1 MKRRL
6 ISLLAL
12 SSILIS
18 QASCAGTG
26 TQQDDTSGGTSDT
39 TSEVTTDDGR
49 IKDDLPAKDFEG
61 KEFPILTTSWYNA
74 RNYIYADTQ
83 DGDVMNDALYD
94 SISTVEGR
102 FGVDI
107 TITDDEEQDA
117 VAKTLHNLVMSGDD
131 TYKLYYG
138 HDLNTVQ
145 NALNGDFLDIKS
157 LPNINFDK
165 PWWRG
170 TSDNFTIG
178 GKLYFTGNCL
188 SLRGIFMNYVL
199 AVNKK
204 LADNY
209 SVEIPYDKVTAG
221 EWYIDD
227 LSALIKDFPN
237 DLDGD
242 GKMTESDMY
251 GLVTSYFG
259 HIGLQ
264 SDLGGT
270 MVTKDANG
278 NLQVVDNT
286 SHIVGVLEKVE
297 ELMSHGSD
305 KFGASNEFGQIVFV
319 ENKSLFMFGEMRT
332 LYTQVRPKDIVY
344 GILPFPKYDSNQKE
358 YRSAGCD
365 IYWGIP
371 KTASD
376 DADMIGTVVEAL
388 CCKNYNDVVPK
399 IWELVLGRKL
409 ADSEEDTAMFE
420 IIRGAQF
427 VDLGFAFS
435 GQSDKLND
443 LVFMTKNTKSDKVA
457 SYVEKRREA
466 VVTKIDELNSL
477 FAELD

>member
-49 IKDDLPAKDFEG
+49 IKDDLPSKDFEG

-94 SISTVEGR
+94 SISTVEDR

-138 HDLNTVQ
+138 HDLLTVQ

-188 SLRGIFMNYVL
+188 SLSGIFMNYVL

-371 KTASD
+371 KTASA

-399 IWELVLGRKL
+399 VWELVLGRKL
-409 ADSEEDTAMFE
+409 ADSDEDTAMFE
-420 IIRGAQF
+420 VIRSAEF

-435 GQSDKLND
+435 GQSGKLTD
-443 LVFMTKNTKSDKVA
+443 LVFMTQNTKSDQVA
-457 SYVEKRREA
+457 SYIEKRRDA
-466 VVTKIDELNSL
+466 VIAKIDEINTTI
-477 FAELD
+477 AELE